1 MSDVSMHRI
10 SAERESLNTA
20 KLIRAI
26 GYSATDMRSYQRGSK
41 EIWREKMAS
50 IDEPPQHYP
59 PPPTEPKGS
68 LGKIVG
74 SGLVSVCTCI
84 FGVALVFTMAMFGY
98 GGSWALGMLLI
109 GVSFV
114 FGYVCCKG
122 ILEASG

>member
-1 MSDVSMHRI
+1 MNDVSMHRI
-10 SAERESLNTA
+10 SAESESLNTA

>member
-1 MSDVSMHRI
+1 MRNYQHGSV
-10 SAERESLNTA
+10 A
-20 KLIRAI
+20 IR
-26 GYSATDMRSYQRGSK
+26 G
-41 EIWREKMAS
+41 EKMAS
-50 IDEPPQHYP
+50 IDEPPQYYP

-109 GVSFV
+109 GISFV
-114 FGYVCCKG
+114 FGYICCKG

>member
-1 MSDVSMHRI
+1 
-10 SAERESLNTA
+10 
-20 KLIRAI
+20 
-26 GYSATDMRSYQRGSK
+26 
-41 EIWREKMAS
+41 MAS

-109 GVSFV
+109 GISLV